1 MMKRVYTNL
10 YILGDMKRR
19 HAVFSENIYK
29 ADVHVTCHVWEKEG
43 WDVDS
48 VDWN

>member
-1 MMKRVYTNL
+1 MKLVYAKL

-29 ADVHVTCHVWEKEG
+29 ADVHVTCHV
-43 WDVDS
+43 
-48 VDWN
+48 